1 MKTIHEYEQ
10 KTQNKSKNPFKLLNN
25 LVFGKTMENVRK
37 YRNIK
42 PMTNEKRRSRLHNN
56 SRSFVTKT

>member
-10 KTQNKSKNPFKLLNN
+10 KTQNKSKNPFNLLNN

-37 YRNIK
+37 YRNMK
-42 PMTNEKRRSRLHNN
+42 PMANEKRRSRLHNN
-56 SRSFVTKT
+56 SQSFVTKT